1 MALDYEKSFPIVAIG
16 ASAGGLI
23 ALQHF
28 FEKLPEHCGMAFVVV
43 QHLSAD
49 FKSKMGDLLS
59 RHTGM
64 KIQQVSEGLALEP
77 DQVYLNISLTQMTVK
92 DGVLHLIDI
101 PEDRHVES
109 PIDVFF
115 KSLAE
120 DAKDRAVGVVLSGTG
135 KDGSDG
141 IRAIARCGGLTLIQD
156 PATAQFDS
164 MPQSSIDTGV
174 GSFILA
180 PEEMPA
186 ILLEHTLSPI
196 KERPGGQSR
205 AELLGEKANIAAIF
219 RQLQQRYSL
228 DFGKYKLGT
237 VGRRI
242 GRRMEARQVKDL
254 TAYLDLLE
262 SDPDELEVL
271 YHDLLIGVTEF
282 FRDEKAFRH
291 LEKKVIPELFAA
303 LRPGQDMR
311 VWSAGC
317 ATGEEAYSLAILLM
331 EQAQRQN
338 FTGKILVFA
347 TDMHK
352 RSLEA
357 AAQGVFTRSSLEKV
371 GPERLNRF
379 FYEVGKDLYKVRP
392 ELRRLLTFAH
402 HDVTVDTPFSKLSL
416 VCCRNLLI
424 YLQPAAQK
432 KVLSLF
438 QFALEVNGVLF
449 LGSSEGVGP
458 FTGEFESVSTQHK
471 MFRKVRDLKQAVEFD
486 PGRKGNLMVLP
497 RQVVQTP
504 PQQNV
509 SLDRQVLHD
518 YDVLLERHLPP
529 GILVDDKLMVVHCFG
544 DVARYLKQLKGRFEN
559 DILKLTEDNLHFA
572 LSASLQKAR
581 KSGQRTVA
589 RNVRI
594 DTEGEE
600 ALLDVTVDPI
610 AYQRRGG
617 SHFHIYFERIRPAE
631 QLPAPD
637 ELDLTLAEPDIYCR
651 QHLADLELELQ
662 SAREDLLATQE
673 NLQAT
678 IEELN
683 ATNEEVQ
690 ATNEELQST
699 NEELN
704 SANEELQSTNEELY
718 SVNSEFERSNIEL
731 KELNDDHVNLLS
743 SIDSAIIFL
752 DARMCIRRF
761 NPASSAFFKLLP
773 QDVGRPIDHI
783 SYQLANQGE
792 LLADI
797 KSVLANGKPIEKEVQ
812 TEDGNW
818 MISRITP
825 FRTNE
830 GQAAGAVITFTNITR
845 VKESERQISALN
857 VELEAR
863 VTELQQTYRNLQ
875 RESEE
880 RARAA
885 AELREKDQ
893 LMIQQSRLAAMGEML
908 GNIAHQWRQ
917 PLNTLALRIQ
927 ELWAYHRN
935 GKLSA
940 EILKESTDKSME
952 LIEHMSQTIE
962 DFRNFLTPDKEK
974 VEFRVEQVVLQAVSL
989 IRDDFNAN
997 RIAIEHECSGDLR
1010 VFGYP
1015 NEYQQVVLNILA
1027 NAKDAFLEQNRE
1039 DRRVVLRVWEESGK
1053 TVLTITDNAG
1063 GIPEQ
1068 HLDRIFEAY
1077 YSTKSQGRG
1086 SGVGLFMSSNIIE
1099 KNMGGRLTARNVDGG
1114 AEFRIEV

>member
-1 MALDYEKSFPIVAIG
+1 
-16 ASAGGLI
+16 
-23 ALQHF
+23 
-28 FEKLPEHCGMAFVVV
+28 
-43 QHLSAD
+43 
-49 FKSKMGDLLS
+49 
-59 RHTGM
+59 
-64 KIQQVSEGLALEP
+64 
-77 DQVYLNISLTQMTVK
+77 
-92 DGVLHLIDI
+92 
-101 PEDRHVES
+101 
-109 PIDVFF
+109 
-115 KSLAE
+115 
-120 DAKDRAVGVVLSGTG
+120 
-135 KDGSDG
+135 
-141 IRAIARCGGLTLIQD
+141 
-156 PATAQFDS
+156 
-164 MPQSSIDTGV
+164 
-174 GSFILA
+174 
-180 PEEMPA
+180 
-186 ILLEHTLSPI
+186 
-196 KERPGGQSR
+196 
-205 AELLGEKANIAAIF
+205 
-219 RQLQQRYSL
+219 
-228 DFGKYKLGT
+228 
-237 VGRRI
+237 
-242 GRRMEARQVKDL
+242 
-254 TAYLDLLE
+254 
-262 SDPDELEVL
+262 
-271 YHDLLIGVTEF
+271 
-282 FRDEKAFRH
+282 
-291 LEKKVIPELFAA
+291 
-303 LRPGQDMR
+303 
-311 VWSAGC
+311 
-317 ATGEEAYSLAILLM
+317 
-331 EQAQRQN
+331 
-338 FTGKILVFA
+338 
-347 TDMHK
+347 
-352 RSLEA
+352 
-357 AAQGVFTRSSLEKV
+357 
-371 GPERLNRF
+371 
-379 FYEVGKDLYKVRP
+379 
-392 ELRRLLTFAH
+392 
-402 HDVTVDTPFSKLSL
+402 
-416 VCCRNLLI
+416 
-424 YLQPAAQK
+424 
-432 KVLSLF
+432 
-438 QFALEVNGVLF
+438 
-449 LGSSEGVGP
+449 
-458 FTGEFESVSTQHK
+458 
-471 MFRKVRDLKQAVEFD
+471 
-486 PGRKGNLMVLP
+486 
-497 RQVVQTP
+497 
-504 PQQNV
+504 
-509 SLDRQVLHD
+509 
-518 YDVLLERHLPP
+518 
-529 GILVDDKLMVVHCFG
+529 
-544 DVARYLKQLKGRFEN
+544 
-559 DILKLTEDNLHFA
+559 
-572 LSASLQKAR
+572 
-581 KSGQRTVA
+581 
-589 RNVRI
+589 
-594 DTEGEE
+594 
-600 ALLDVTVDPI
+600 
-610 AYQRRGG
+610 
-617 SHFHIYFERIRPAE
+617 
-631 QLPAPD
+631 
-637 ELDLTLAEPDIYCR
+637 
-651 QHLADLELELQ
+651 
-662 SAREDLLATQE
+662 
-673 NLQAT
+673 
-678 IEELN
+678 
-683 ATNEEVQ
+683 
-690 ATNEELQST
+690 
-699 NEELN
+699 
-704 SANEELQSTNEELY
+704 
-718 SVNSEFERSNIEL
+718 
-731 KELNDDHVNLLS
+731 
-743 SIDSAIIFL
+743 
-752 DARMCIRRF
+752 MCIRRF